1 MRFAIV
7 LQKSTLFPSKG
18 TAPSTGEP
26 GASPIGLQWTMMAVL
41 LQPGIQQPLGSLFCF
56 AIPQTPPALL
66 LRQQL
71 AALVIFSP
79 P

>member
-41 LQPGIQQPLGSLFCF
+41 LQQPLGSLFCF

-71 AALVIFSP
+71 AALVIFFP